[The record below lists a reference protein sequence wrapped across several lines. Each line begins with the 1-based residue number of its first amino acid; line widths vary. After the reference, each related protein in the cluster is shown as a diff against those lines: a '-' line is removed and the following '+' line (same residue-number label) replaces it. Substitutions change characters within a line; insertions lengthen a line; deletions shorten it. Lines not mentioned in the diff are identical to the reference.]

1 MPETENKNRAQ
12 PLDQLEAQRAWVI
25 RELRNGR
32 MKYFLAVPAQRD
44 LDKKILK
51 AQRELRK

>member
-1 MPETENKNRAQ
+1 MVIAT
-12 PLDQLEAQRAWVI
+12 LDQLEAQRAWVI
-25 RELRNGR
+25 RELKNGR

-51 AQRELRK
+51 AKRELRK